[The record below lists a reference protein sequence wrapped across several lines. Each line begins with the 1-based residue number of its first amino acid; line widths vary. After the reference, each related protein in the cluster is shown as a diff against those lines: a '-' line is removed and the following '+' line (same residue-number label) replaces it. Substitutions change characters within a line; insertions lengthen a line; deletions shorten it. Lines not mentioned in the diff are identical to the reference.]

1 MGLVASL
8 AIVLV
13 SYLLGSIPIAYLTGR
28 ALRGIDIRQYGSAS
42 VGASNVYQSVA
53 RWAVVPV
60 GLLQIGQGMA
70 GVALA
75 KLLDQPL
82 GVQVLAGL
90 AAVGGAAW
98 PLFLRFQ
105 GGRGIGAAIGFLLI
119 LTPATLVVFIVVSLI
134 GVALRGV
141 PLAVG
146 LGIAVSPL
154 SALFFEGAGAIAA
167 GCLGLAALVF
177 LKRLLGNRWALPQG
191 PDRREVI
198 VNRLL
203 FDRDIRDRD
212 EWVRRGLDG
221 HSGKA

>member
-1 MGLVASL
+1 MDVALSLV
-8 AIVLV
+8 IVLA
-13 SYLLGSIPIAYLTGR
+13 SYLLGSIPVAYLTGK
-28 ALRGIDIRQYGSAS
+28 ALRGIDIRQVGSATA
-42 VGASNVYQSVA
+42 GASNVYQSVA

-75 KLLDQPL
+75 RLVDQPL
-82 GVQVLAGL
+82 GVQALAGL

-98 PLFLRFQ
+98 PLFLGFR
-105 GGRGIGAAIGFLLI
+105 GGRGIGASIGFLLV
-119 LTPATLVVFIVVSLI
+119 LTPATLVVFVVISLV
-134 GVALRGV
+134 GVGLRSI

-146 LGIAVSPL
+146 LGIAASPV
-154 SALFFEGAGAIAA
+154 SALVFEGAGPVAA
-167 GCLGLAALVF
+167 GCLALAVIVF
-177 LKRLLGNRWALPQG
+177 LKRVLANDFRLPQG

-212 EWVRRGLDG
+212 EWVRRGLNG
-221 HSGKA
+221 HARR

>member
-1 MGLVASL
+1 MGLALSL
-8 AIVLV
+8 GIVLAA
-13 SYLLGSIPIAYLTGR
+13 YLFGSIPIAYLTGR
-28 ALRGIDIRQYGSAS
+28 ALRGIDIRQYGSESA
-42 VGASNVYQSVA
+42 GASNVYQAVA

-70 GVALA
+70 GIGLA
-75 KLLDQPL
+75 KLLDEPP

-98 PLFLRFQ
+98 PLFLRFR
-105 GGRGIGAAIGFLLI
+105 GGRGIGASIGFLLA
-119 LTPATLVVFIVVSLI
+119 LTPPTLVVFTVVSLI
-134 GVALRGV
+134 GVALRSI

-146 LGIAVSPL
+146 VGIAVSPV
-154 SALFFEGAGAIAA
+154 SALVFEGAGPIAA

-177 LKRLLGNRWALPQG
+177 LKRAMANERALPRG
-191 PDRREVI
+191 MAPREVI

-221 HSGKA
+221 HGGKA

>member
-1 MGLVASL
+1 MGVALSP
-8 AIVLV
+8 AIVLA

-28 ALRGIDIRQYGSAS
+28 ALRGIDIRQVGSATA
-42 VGASNVYQSVA
+42 GASNVYQSVA

-98 PLFLRFQ
+98 PLFLGFR
-105 GGRGIGAAIGFLLI
+105 GGRGIGASIGFLLI
-119 LTPATLVVFIVVSLI
+119 LTPATLVVFVVVSLV
-134 GVALRGV
+134 GVALRTV
-141 PLAVG
+141 PLGVG
-146 LGIAVSPL
+146 LGIAASPV
-154 SALFFEGAGAIAA
+154 SALVFEGAGPVAA
-167 GCLGLAALVF
+167 GCLALAAIIF
-177 LKRLLGNRWALPQG
+177 LKRALANDSRLPQG

-221 HSGKA
+221 QARR

>member
-1 MGLVASL
+1 MDAALSP
-8 AIVLV
+8 AIVLA
-13 SYLLGSIPIAYLTGR
+13 SYLLGSIPIAYLTGKL
-28 ALRGIDIRQYGSAS
+28 LRGIDIRQVGSATA
-42 VGASNVYQSVA
+42 GASNVYQSVA

-70 GVALA
+70 AVALA
-75 KLLDQPL
+75 KLFDQPL

-98 PLFLRFQ
+98 PVFLGFR
-105 GGRGIGAAIGFLLI
+105 GGRGIGASIGFLLV
-119 LTPATLVVFIVVSLI
+119 LTPATLVVFVVISLI

-146 LGIAVSPL
+146 LGIAASPV
-154 SALFFEGAGAIAA
+154 SALVFEGAGPVAA
-167 GCLGLAALVF
+167 GCLALAAMIF
-177 LKRLLGNRWALPQG
+177 LKRALANDRRLPQG

-212 EWVRRGLDG
+212 EWVRRGLNG
-221 HSGKA
+221 EARR

>member
-1 MGLVASL
+1 MGLAASL
-8 AIVLV
+8 AIVFA
-13 SYLLGSIPIAYLTGR
+13 SYLLGSIPIAYLTGK
-28 ALRGIDIRQYGSAS
+28 ALRGIDLRQYGSAN

-60 GLLQIGQGMA
+60 GLLQIGQGLA

-119 LTPATLVVFIVVSLI
+119 LTPATLAVFIVISLI
-134 GVALRGV
+134 GVGLRSV
-141 PLAVG
+141 PLGVG

-154 SALFFEGAGAIAA
+154 SALFFEGAGAIAV

-177 LKRLLGNRWALPQG
+177 LKRLLANRWALPQG

-203 FDRDIRDRD
+203 LDRDIRDRD

-221 HSGKA
+221 RSGKA

>member
-1 MGLVASL
+1 MDIALSLV
-8 AIVLV
+8 IVLA
-13 SYLLGSIPIAYLTGR
+13 SYLLGSIPIAYLTGK
-28 ALRGIDIRQYGSAS
+28 ALRGIDIRQVGSATA
-42 VGASNVYQSVA
+42 GASNVYQSVA

-75 KLLDQPL
+75 KLFDQPL

-98 PLFLRFQ
+98 PLFLGFR
-105 GGRGIGAAIGFLLI
+105 GGRGIGASIGFLLI
-119 LTPATLVVFIVVSLI
+119 LTPATLVVFVVISLV
-134 GVALRGV
+134 GVALRSI

-146 LGIAVSPL
+146 LGIAASPL
-154 SALFFEGAGAIAA
+154 SALVFEGAGPVAA
-167 GCLGLAALVF
+167 GCLGLAAIIF
-177 LKRLLGNRWALPQG
+177 LKRALANDRRLPQG

-221 HSGKA
+221 HARR